1 MMTAQRTLESVKRTA
16 ATERAAIPGADK
28 AVAANAN
35 GDDMYKAGKTYFSTG
50 DYAKANTALQKALAK
65 GGVSKADDARMLA
78 GIALSRSGRKA
89 DAVKAF
95 DSKRSRLR
103 QQRQQKG
110 PGRESGVFCF

>member
-1 MMTAQRTLESVKRTA
+1 MMDAQRTLESVKKKA
-16 ATERAAIPGADK
+16 DIERGTIPGADK
-28 AVAANAN
+28 AVAANAS
-35 GDDMYKAGKTYFSTG
+35 GEDMYKAGKTYFSTG

-95 DSKRSRLR
+95 DSIKDPKYMEIARLWKLAAR
-103 QQRQQKG
+103 
-110 PGRESGVFCF
+110 